1 MKLLFF
7 LIALPGLLLAQGSDN
22 TTTWTVGTVTATT
35 VPPADFKSREAL
47 QPPGIV
53 PRAGLASPTRVPW
66 INANGWRFR
75 RNHAAKFA
83 YDVPAGKGALA
94 AAEAFAYGADAVVKI
109 DPADAADVGK
119 MMAFL
124 KSLPTVDLP
133 DVADLQVV
141 DDGSAIVGEVMN
153 LLTRR
158 NLLFS
163 IVKGQ
168 ASDAPKT
175 VRVGS
180 TDYPVEQAAD
190 PSAFAQK
197 VRHDLTDEKRSLR
210 MFGSEVVIA
219 RLTSDGKRA
228 RLHLLNYTGRE
239 LEGLRISLLGSYKE
253 DQTYIAGPGQAKLLE
268 FALAGGRT
276 EFSLPRIGA
285 YTVIDLAA
293 Q

>member
-7 LIALPGLLLAQGSDN
+7 LLALPALVLQGSDS
-22 TTTWTVGTVTATT
+22 TSTWTVGHVTATT
-35 VPPADFKSREAL
+35 VAPADFKSREAL

-75 RNHAAKFA
+75 RNHAGKFA

-109 DPADAADVGK
+109 DPADAADGGK

-124 KSLPTVDLP
+124 KSLPAVDLP
-133 DVADLQVV
+133 DVADFAVV
-141 DDGSAIVGEVMN
+141 DDGSPIVGEVLN

-158 NLLFS
+158 NLFFE
-163 IVKGQ
+163 IVKSPSSKFALNVQ
-168 ASDAPKT
+168 L
-175 VRVGS
+175 GS
-180 TDYPVEQAAD
+180 KEYPVESAAD

-197 VRHDLTDEKRSLR
+197 VRHDLTDDKRSLR

-228 RLHLLNYTGRE
+228 RVHLLNYTGRE

-253 DQTYIAGPGQAKLLE
+253 DQTYIAGTGQAKLLE